1 MLGRVTRLE
10 TQPTDAELV
19 GAACA
24 GERSAKEALFRRH
37 VRAAADRAYRLL
49 GRDQE
54 LEDVVQE
61 SFAQAFAALGRLEDG
76 QAFASWL
83 SAIVTGTA
91 IGVIR
96 KRRLL
101 ARLGIVRAEP
111 VQLEALIAH
120 SAPPDVVAE
129 LRAVYGVIHELP
141 APEHVVLILRRV
153 EQLSLVEI
161 AEQTGFS
168 LATVKRRLAAAEA
181 RLARNVGIGKRHP

>member
-10 TQPTDAELV
+10 AQPTDAELV
-19 GAACA
+19 EAARA
-24 GERSAKEALFRRH
+24 GDRSAKEALFRRH
-37 VRAAADRAYRLL
+37 VRSAGERAYRLL

-61 SFAQAFAALGRLEDG
+61 SFAQAFAGLLQLEDPR
-76 QAFASWL
+76 AFAGWL

-129 LRAVYGVIHELP
+129 LRGVYGVIHELP
-141 APEHVVLILRRV
+141 AAQQVVLILRRV
-153 EQLSLVEI
+153 EQLTLVEI

-168 LATVKRRLAAAEA
+168 LATVKRRLVAAEA
-181 RLARNVGIGKRHP
+181 RLAKGVGLGTRKS